1 MLKLVKYLKK
11 HWVFSIIAPL
21 FMLLEVI
28 MDLYQPT
35 LMADIIDVGVAS
47 GNMAYVWATGLKML
61 LFAFIGVI
69 GGAGCMLFSAVAAA
83 GFGTD
88 LRQDIFEK
96 IQTFSFAEIDKLK
109 TSSLV
114 TRVTNDVTQM
124 QNMVLMALRIMI
136 RSPLLCIGGIV
147 MAFNISRQLSLIF
160 LVLIPLIL
168 VCIVFVTRKAFP
180 LFSVVQQKIDR
191 VNTVMRENLLGVRV
205 VKAFVGQPQE
215 RKRFGVANDD
225 LMNINIRAQKITI
238 LLWPLVTTIMNFSVV
253 AILWFG
259 GRLTTIGGIEAGQIM
274 AFINYL
280 TQIMF
285 SLMMSVMLFVSFSR
299 AEASAQ
305 RINEVLETET
315 SIHQSESAKDIQ
327 RYDVTFKNVSF
338 RYHPNSQWVLQDISF
353 QVKQGETIGIIGAT
367 GSGKS
372 SLIGLIP
379 RLYDVSEGEIDIGG
393 INVKELKL
401 DQLRDH
407 IGVVLQDSILFAGT
421 IEDNLRFGKEDA
433 AVEML
438 EGAARAAQAYDF
450 IDEMPKKF
458 KSEVEQRGKNLS
470 GGQKQRVSI
479 ARTLVRDPKILIL
492 DDSSSALDMTTEAKL
507 QTALKEEMRECTT
520 FIIAQ
525 RISGVMYSDKIL
537 VLDDGKLS
545 GFGTHQEL
553 LKTNDIYRSIVI
565 SQLGEEAVKD
575 AC

>member
-69 GGAGCMLFSAVAAA
+69 GGAGCMLFSAVAAE

-338 RYHPNSQWVLQDISF
+338 RYHANSQWVLQDISF

>member
-1 MLKLVKYLKK
+1 M
-11 HWVFSIIAPL
+11 
-21 FMLLEVI
+21 
-28 MDLYQPT
+28 
-35 LMADIIDVGVAS
+35 
-47 GNMAYVWATGLKML
+47 
-61 LFAFIGVI
+61 
-69 GGAGCMLFSAVAAA
+69 
-83 GFGTD
+83 
-88 LRQDIFEK
+88 
-96 IQTFSFAEIDKLK
+96 
-109 TSSLV
+109 
-114 TRVTNDVTQM
+114 
-124 QNMVLMALRIMI
+124 
-136 RSPLLCIGGIV
+136 
-147 MAFNISRQLSLIF
+147 
-160 LVLIPLIL
+160 
-168 VCIVFVTRKAFP
+168 
-180 LFSVVQQKIDR
+180 
-191 VNTVMRENLLGVRV
+191 
-205 VKAFVGQPQE
+205 
-215 RKRFGVANDD
+215 
-225 LMNINIRAQKITI
+225 
-238 LLWPLVTTIMNFSVV
+238 
-253 AILWFG
+253 
-259 GRLTTIGGIEAGQIM
+259 
-274 AFINYL
+274 
-280 TQIMF
+280 
-285 SLMMSVMLFVSFSR
+285 
-299 AEASAQ
+299 
-305 RINEVLETET
+305 
-315 SIHQSESAKDIQ
+315 
-327 RYDVTFKNVSF
+327 
-338 RYHPNSQWVLQDISF
+338 LQDISF